1 MSASAAG
8 DPRDPLDRLLA
19 SDVRLPGPDAR
30 AFEDALRGILARHP
44 EVRGAAVYPVA
55 RGEAVVRVVTASAG
69 WTPVLV
75 RAHERSDGSA
85 IERRLEDALGR
96 VRIR

>member
-1 MSASAAG
+1 MSAERAHRE
-8 DPRDPLDRLLA
+8 PDPLARLLEVGFGA
-19 SDVRLPGPDAR
+19 PAADVV
-30 AFEDALRGILARHP
+30 AFEDALRRVLIRHP
-44 EVRGAAVYPVA
+44 EVRGAAVYAMA
-55 RGEAVVRVVTASAG
+55 RGESMVRMMTASAG

-85 IERRLEDALGR
+85 IERRLEDALGP